1 MSASD
6 DIKRTLVAHFQAQG
20 VDTRPA
26 DWKRRAK
33 TMVGD
38 YVVRTFDNASAN
50 LAAHAVTVDEED
62 CDFDE
67 ACIWETGPIGFGIGH
82 EEGRTFISF
91 VPMTQWHR
99 TGAIASIDDYALRA
113 GDPGNSR
120 RTVRRRLRRQPLR
133 APGRHGRRRRPG
145 PDEARVRTHRASIAS
160 TLQRRTCLHHSNR
173 ISSSA

>member
-91 VPMTQWHR
+91 VPMAQWHR
-99 TGAIASIDDYALRA
+99 TGGVASIDDYAHYERGIPGIPVELC
-113 GDPGNSR
+113 GDDCGDNR
-120 RTVRRRLRRQPLR
+120 YALQADMVE
-133 APGRHGRRRRPG
+133 GV
-145 PDEARVRTHRASIAS
+145 ARDLTKRGFERIA
-160 TLQRRTCLHHSNR
+160 LP
-173 ISSSA
+173 